1 MKRLYIIII
10 LALANILSI
19 SAQTTQQKE
28 DYMFILN
35 RTPTL
40 RMQHPNRD
48 DIPRDGKIFH
58 ALSYDSHG
66 YAFIYNEYVCGYYD
80 VPYELKDGFRA
91 GARNLQATNPSLYWK
106 KVKRIMDDIDA
117 YWKKQEAG
125 DKPKKTANLTQSNV
139 PIKTPFDVV
148 SQKTTEYTDKE
159 PYGVV
164 EQMPSYTGG
173 MGALMQYL
181 CNNVKYP
188 VEAENQGIQGR
199 VICTFVVE
207 KDGSITNVKV
217 SKSVDPSLD
226 AEAVRVLSAMPRW
239 IPGKQDGKP
248 VQVNYTLPVTFRLQ

>member
-1 MKRLYIIII
+1 MKRRYIII
-10 LALANILSI
+10 LLTLVNILSV

-35 RTPTL
+35 CTPTL
-40 RMQHPNRD
+40 RMQHPTRD
-48 DIPRDGKIFH
+48 DIPRDGRIFH
-58 ALSYDSHG
+58 ALSYDSNG
-66 YAFIYNEYVCGYYD
+66 YAFVYNEYVCGYYD
-80 VPYELKDGFRA
+80 VPYELRDGFRA
-91 GARNLQATNPSLYWK
+91 GAKKLQATNPSLYWK

-117 YWKKQEAG
+117 YWEKQ
-125 DKPKKTANLTQSNV
+125 DSCNQPKKTANLTQSNV
-139 PIKTPFDVV
+139 PIKTPSDDV

-159 PYGVV
+159 PYGAV
-164 EQMPSYTGG
+164 EQMPSYLGG

-181 CNNVKYP
+181 SNNIKYP
-188 VEAENQGIQGR
+188 KEAEKKGIQGR

-217 SKSVDPSLD
+217 SKSVEPSLD

-248 VQVNYTLPVTFRLQ
+248 VRVKYIFPVTFRLQ